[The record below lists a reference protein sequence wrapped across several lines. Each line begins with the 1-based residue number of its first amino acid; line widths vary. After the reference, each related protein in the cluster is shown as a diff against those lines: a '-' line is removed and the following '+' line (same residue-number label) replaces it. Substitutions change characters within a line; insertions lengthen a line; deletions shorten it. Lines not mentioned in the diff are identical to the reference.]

1 MTTIA
6 RRAVYI
12 FGILSLVCLA
22 GGADVFAQTPHS
34 TTAVVDT
41 FVAVVPRR
49 PIEDIKKDIE
59 RVKAF
64 RTQAKLRM
72 DRAQEDAQ
80 SLAKLI
86 DAKKKDLEALEGH
99 LDTLDSDKNGDE
111 IAIGKQKTALLEK
124 LRDLLDLRKDVREE
138 EAKAAAAAIAYAD
151 AEEEFH
157 NAEATLAAK
166 RTERAGVAKKPISAA
181 DIAAMDLALNNL
193 ESDALERWEKTL
205 DKHDDSV
212 SEEKDLLKLLK
223 KLAEAQTTFHAP

>member
-1 MTTIA
+1 
-6 RRAVYI
+6 
-12 FGILSLVCLA
+12 
-22 GGADVFAQTPHS
+22 
-34 TTAVVDT
+34 VDT

-49 PIEDIKKDIE
+49 PVEDIKKDIE
-59 RVKAF
+59 RVKVL

-80 SLAKLI
+80 SLAKTI

-99 LDTLDSDKNGDE
+99 LDSLDSDKNADE
-111 IAIGKQKTALLEK
+111 IATGKRKTALLEK

-138 EAKAAAAAIAYAD
+138 ETKAAAAAIAH
-151 AEEEFH
+151 AEAQEEFYG
-157 NAEATLAAK
+157 AEASLAAK
-166 RTERAGVAKKPISAA
+166 RTERAGVAKKPVSGT

-193 ESDALERWEKTL
+193 EGDVLERWEKAL

>member
-1 MTTIA
+1 M
-6 RRAVYI
+6 
-12 FGILSLVCLA
+12 
-22 GGADVFAQTPHS
+22 FAQTPHS

-111 IAIGKQKTALLEK
+111 IAIGKQKTA
-124 LRDLLDLRKDVREE
+124 LDLRKDVREE

>member
-34 TTAVVDT
+34 ITAVVDT